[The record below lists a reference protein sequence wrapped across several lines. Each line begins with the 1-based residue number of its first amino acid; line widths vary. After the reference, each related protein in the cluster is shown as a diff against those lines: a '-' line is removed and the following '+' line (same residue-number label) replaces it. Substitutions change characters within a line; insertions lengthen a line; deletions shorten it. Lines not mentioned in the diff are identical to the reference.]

1 MSYEFKTLGSV
12 EALTEVPE
20 NANAL
25 VEVDGAIKRVPGGA
39 LGGNNNSSAPQTF
52 ILNQSIDEDDY
63 FFNSGDSL
71 KMIQALTSGNVIMIY
86 LKYFNEDSGIFGVAP
101 ALMVTLS
108 YESANFLDVIFSDKT
123 LRFMLQNDEFIY
135 QTPAEPT

>member
-12 EALTEVPE
+12 EALTEVPK

-25 VEVDGAIKRVPGGA
+25 VEIDGAIKRVPGGA
-39 LGGNNNSSAPQTF
+39 LGGDNSSAPQTF
-52 ILNQSIDEDDY
+52 ILNQSINEENY

-71 KMIQALTSGNVIMIY
+71 KMIQALTSGNIIMIY
-86 LKYFNEDSGIFGVAP
+86 LKYFNENRGIFGVAP
-101 ALMVTLS
+101 ALMISLS

>member
-12 EALTEVPE
+12 EALTEVPK

-52 ILNQSIDEDDY
+52 ILNQSINEENY

-71 KMIQALTSGNVIMIY
+71 KMVQALTSGNVIMIY

-108 YESANFLDVIFSDKT
+108 YESGNFLDVIFSDKT

-135 QTPAEPT
+135 QIVEPT